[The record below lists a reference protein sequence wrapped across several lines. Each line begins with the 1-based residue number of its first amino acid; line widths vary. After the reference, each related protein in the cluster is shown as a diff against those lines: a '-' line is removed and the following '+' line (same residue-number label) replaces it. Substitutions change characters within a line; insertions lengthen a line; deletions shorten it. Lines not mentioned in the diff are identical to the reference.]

1 MTRSLLVDDRGPVRL
16 LTLNRPEARNAID
29 DALATAIGAA
39 LGELDSDDGLRVGVI
54 TGSAPG
60 FSAGMDLKAF
70 AAGQRG
76 QVPGRGFAG
85 VTRHP
90 PRKPLV
96 AAIEGFAL
104 AGGLEIALA
113 CDLIVAA
120 RDARLGL
127 PEPRLGIVAAAGG
140 LLRLP
145 ARIPYHVAT
154 EMLLTG
160 RPIDGGRAAELG
172 LVTRATEPGAALQE
186 ALGLA
191 AEIAGNGPTAI
202 DVSKRILALAT
213 PWPTEEV
220 WRRHDEL
227 AVLALESAEAQEG
240 AEAFAQRRPPAWRA
254 GYEEE
259 RR

>member
-1 MTRSLLVDDRGPVRL
+1 MTEGLIVEDRARIRV
-16 LTLNRPEARNAID
+16 LTLNRPEARNSID
-29 DALATAIGAA
+29 DALAAAIGRS
-39 LGELDSDDGLRVGVI
+39 LSDFDGDETLRVGVI
-54 TGSAPG
+54 TGTAPG

-85 VTRHP
+85 LARHP

-160 RPIDGGRAAELG
+160 RTIDGARAADLG
-172 LVTRATEPGAALQE
+172 LVTRATDPGTALDE
-186 ALGLA
+186 AMALA
-191 AEIAGNGPTAI
+191 GEIAQNGPTAI
-202 DVSKRILALAT
+202 EISKQILALASV
-213 PWPTEEV
+213 WPTEEV
-220 WRRHDEL
+220 WRRHDAL
-227 AVLALESAEAQEG
+227 AAAALESDEAREG
-240 AEAFAQRRPPAWRA
+240 AEAFAQRRVPAWRVTK
-254 GYEEE
+254 EWN
-259 RR
+259 